1 MLLLATRGED
11 TLPKV
16 RPSSVFFSLVTE
28 HSRKPDVVYQ
38 LIEAMY
44 DGPYAELFAR
54 RRRPGWEVW
63 GDEVR

>member
-1 MLLLATRGED
+1 M
-11 TLPKV
+11 